1 MTIKVIKRRLKVKR
15 NGVCKMSFKPFF
27 TKEDAP
33 NNREWKEKNKGYLRQ
48 LQKFLDVADNIE
60 REDLRKSVIAE
71 MLKCDMILTQLA
83 ERQINLA
90 LKNDNAKK

>member
-1 MTIKVIKRRLKVKR
+1 MGFPLF
-15 NGVCKMSFKPFF
+15 C
-27 TKEDAP
+27 TKENTPGNKA
-33 NNREWKEKNKGYLRQ
+33 WKEKSKGYLRQ

-60 REDLRKSVIAE
+60 REDLRKSIIAE

-90 LKNDNAKK
+90 FQNNNIKK